1 MSAMSTL
8 IVSAIVRRDD
18 RLLLVEQQGPEDP
31 VPSWMLT
38 GGRVKPAETPVTALV
53 RELAEETGLELV
65 GLPRIAFAV
74 DLTLDAGHYLAI
86 SFACDAAGTVAPSDP
101 DGFVRSAAWFDTDE
115 AIERLRR
122 VEWYDCAP
130 LERFLSGDA
139 VGGAMYV
146 VDRR

>member
-1 MSAMSTL
+1 MSAVTTL
-8 IVSAIVRRDD
+8 IVSAIVRRHD
-18 RLLLVEQQGPEDP
+18 RLLLVEQQGPWDP
-31 VPSWMLT
+31 EPSWMLP
-38 GGRVKPAETPVTALV
+38 GGRVEPAETLVTAPA

-74 DLTLDAGHYLAI
+74 DLILDAGHYSAI
-86 SFACDAAGTVAPSDP
+86 SFACDAAGTVTPNDP
-101 DGFVRSAAWFDTDE
+101 DGFVRSAAWIDTDE

-130 LERFLSGDA
+130 LERFVSGDA